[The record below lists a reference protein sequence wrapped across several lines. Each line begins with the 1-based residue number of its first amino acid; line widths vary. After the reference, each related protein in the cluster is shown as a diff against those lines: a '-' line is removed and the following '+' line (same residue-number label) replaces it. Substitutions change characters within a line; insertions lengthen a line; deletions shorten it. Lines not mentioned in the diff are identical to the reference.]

1 MFHEKGLQGDYSLD
15 RPDHEGRI
23 PVKDKTASAALV
35 AFYKV
40 LSVWKKREKRS
51 FKMGKSM
58 YNFGKQSKEK
68 ARQKKQMDKAA
79 KRVMAKQ
86 QKAGLTTE
94 MPKADSD
101 TAEPKQEE

>member
-1 MFHEKGLQGDYSLD
+1 
-15 RPDHEGRI
+15 
-23 PVKDKTASAALV
+23 
-35 AFYKV
+35 
-40 LSVWKKREKRS
+40 
-51 FKMGKSM
+51 MGKSM

-86 QKAGLTTE
+86 QKAGLKTAD

-101 TAEPKQEE
+101 MEESKQED